1 MPYCADEE
9 AMNYHARRF
18 LLRQFVKRN
27 TRYLKRT
34 SSGNDLVFY
43 CDYSAFPW
51 HPRAKGFA
59 GSEEAVINLT
69 RELAK
74 LGWDVTVYNNCG
86 HKPLVDAGVTYRP
99 WWEFNPRDKQD
110 VVIVWRWLRALD
122 WEINAER
129 IFVELQ
135 DTTPERYFTTRN
147 RIAKVRGIF
156 VKSRFHRSF
165 YPNLSDDRII
175 VVPNGI
181 DLDLLQGDER
191 KDPHLL
197 VNTSSADRSMDVLPK
212 LFQAI
217 KRQVPQAR
225 LQWAYG
231 WGLFELMN
239 GNHPE
244 KLRWMRQTQQEM
256 QSAGIESLGNLSQ
269 AEVGKL
275 YQRGA
280 VFCHPTAF
288 PETDC
293 ISVRKAQASGCVP
306 VATDFAGLKDS
317 IQFGVKIPCVE
328 AEAWKQPGRF
338 HFGIEDEATQRS
350 WVDATVD
357 LLTNSAKRSELAEQG
372 AAWARQFSWP
382 RIAARWDEVL
392 RS

>member
-122 WEINAER
+122 WEINAEK
-129 IFVELQ
+129 IFVDLH
-135 DTTPERYFTTRN
+135 DTTPQRYFTDRN
-147 RIAKVRGIF
+147 RVAKVNRIF
-156 VKSRFHRSF
+156 LKSPYHRSF
-165 YPNLSDDRII
+165 YPTLPDAKMII
-175 VVPNGI
+175 IPNGI
-181 DLDLLQGDER
+181 DLRLLESGER
-191 KDPHLL
+191 KDPYLL
-197 VNTSSADRSMDVLPK
+197 INTSSADRSMDVMPK
-212 LFQAI
+212 LFQEI
-217 KRQVPQAR
+217 KRQVPRAR
-225 LQWAYG
+225 VQWAYG
-231 WGLFELMN
+231 WELFALF
-239 GNHPE
+239 HAKDPE
-244 KLRWMRQTQQEM
+244 KLCWMQRTQQEM
-256 QSAGIESLGNLSQ
+256 QRAGIETLGNLSQ
-269 AEVGKL
+269 TEVGRL

-280 VFCHPTAF
+280 IFCHPTAF
-288 PETDC
+288 PEIDP
-293 ISVRKAQASGCVP
+293 ISVRKAQACGCVP
-306 VATDFAGLKDS
+306 VATDMGGLADGV
-317 IQFGVKIPCVE
+317 QFGVKIPCKE
-328 AEAWKQPGRF
+328 ADAWKQPGRF
-338 HFGIEDEATQRS
+338 HFGIQDAASQQS
-350 WVDATVD
+350 WTDATVD
-357 LLTNSAKRSELAEQG
+357 LLTNSTKRGELAAQG